1 MSSFIYKARDKFG
14 TAVSGQ
20 MEAETSKV
28 VATHLSDLGYFIIQI
43 KEKNVFPL
51 RERLGESLRRVKPED
66 LIIFTRQL
74 ATMIGAGLPFLTCL
88 DILTEQTRNRQLK
101 GVIRQIRKSVEGGS
115 SFSQALSRHPR
126 IFPDLYVN
134 MIRAG
139 EAGGVLDVIL
149 DRLATVAEREEEVRT
164 RIKSALR
171 YPLVLVLAAA
181 LVVIFMVTFVLPRF
195 LTIFTGKGIPLPLP
209 TRILFSAVNFLRS
222 FWPLI
227 ILIVGGG
234 AIFFYFYLQSEEG
247 RRRWDGFKL
256 RFPLIGNLFLKA
268 AVSRFSRIL
277 GVLNSSGVP
286 ILQSL
291 EIAERTVG
299 NAVLARV
306 VNNVQARVREGGN
319 ISEPL
324 AVSKVFPPMVSQM
337 IAVGENTGTLDN
349 MLSRIANYYD
359 LEVEYGIKNVTS
371 LVEPILLVI
380 MGLIVGFIAL
390 STLLPIFS
398 MTKIFR

>member
-1 MSSFIYKARDKFG
+1 MPSFIYKARDKFG
-14 TAVSGQ
+14 VAVSGE
-20 MEAETSKV
+20 MEADNARV
-28 VATHLSDLGYFIIQI
+28 LAAHLGDLGYFIIQI
-43 KEKNVFPL
+43 KEKKGLPV
-51 RERLGESLRRVKPED
+51 REAFKYRLYRIKPED

-74 ATMIGAGLPFLTCL
+74 ATMISAGLPFLTGL
-88 DILTEQTRNRQLK
+88 DILIEQTENRRLRE
-101 GVIRQIRKSVEGGS
+101 VIREVRRSVEGGS

-126 IFPDLYVN
+126 IFSDLFVN

-149 DRLATVAEREEEVRT
+149 ERLATVAEREEEVRT

-171 YPLVLVLAAA
+171 YPLVLVIAAT
-181 LVVIFMVTFVLPRF
+181 LVVTFMVTFVLPRF
-195 LTIFTGKGIPLPLP
+195 LMIFSGKGVPLPLP
-209 TRILFSAVNFLRS
+209 TRILFALVSLLRS

-227 ILIVGGG
+227 ILILGVG
-234 AIFFYFYLQSEEG
+234 AIIFYFYLQSEEG
-247 RRRWDGFKL
+247 RRRWDAFKL
-256 RFPLIGNLFLKA
+256 SLPLLGSLFLKS

-291 EIAERTVG
+291 EIAERTIG
-299 NAVLARV
+299 NAILARV

-324 AVSKVFPPMVSQM
+324 AVGKIFPPMVVHM
-337 IAVGENTGTLDN
+337 IAVGEETGTLDA
-349 MLSRIANYYD
+349 MLSRIASYYD

-371 LVEPILLVI
+371 LVEPILLII